1 MRSLTAC
8 NYTMNRQTPRAEG
21 KIILLFLLRVAQL
34 TRFATLGDNASM
46 ETPETPAETDLPDRR
61 CTWCG
66 VPMKKRLVGGK
77 RFVHYTCPKCL
88 FQHTIKLSPKLV
100 TPER

>member
-1 MRSLTAC
+1 
-8 NYTMNRQTPRAEG
+8 
-21 KIILLFLLRVAQL
+21 
-34 TRFATLGDNASM
+34 M
-46 ETPETPAETDLPDRR
+46 ETPETPPETDLPDRR

-88 FQHTIKLSPKLV
+88 FQHTINLSPKLV
-100 TPER
+100 TPKP